1 MNNYFAIFSMM
12 NGVTSFIN
20 IVVFVLTIV
29 ASWMLYS
36 KAGEPGWAAIIPFYS
51 SYVKFKISGKKKLFW
66 GYLVSIIAMIV
77 GYIIIIYEVFAAGLS
92 AVLYSY
98 SYYDSAYGYSSTLMD
113 HLGMIIVALILLLAG
128 SIATLVFTILMNI
141 GLSHAFGQG
150 AGFACGLIFLNVIF
164 LCIMAFNKN
173 IVYVGDGSNN
183 NYYNPYG
190 PNGYG
195 NQQGYGQQQYSQN
208 PYGNQQD
215 YNQKQYGQNPYGNQ
229 QGYGQQGYNQQQYG
243 QNPYG
248 NQQGYGQQG
257 YNQQQYGQNPY
268 GNQQSYGQQQYNQN
282 TQTSYSADE
291 QNTAQNSNTAK
302 PWDDVY
308 SNNDYN

>member
-12 NGVTSFIN
+12 NGITSFIN

-51 SYVKFKISGKKKLFW
+51 SYVKFKITGKKKLFW
-66 GYLVSIIAMIV
+66 GYLASIIAMIV
-77 GYIIIIYEVFAAGLS
+77 GYIIMIYEVFAAGIS
-92 AVLYSY
+92 AALYSY
-98 SYYDSAYGYSSTLMD
+98 SYYDSAYGYGSTLMD
-113 HLGMIIVALILLLAG
+113 HIGMIIVALILLFVGGIVA
-128 SIATLVFTILMNI
+128 LVFAILMNI
-141 GLSHAFGQG
+141 GLAHAFGQG

-190 PNGYG
+190 QNPYGQSGYG
-195 NQQGYGQQQYSQN
+195 NQQGYGQQQYS
-208 PYGNQQD
+208 
-215 YNQKQYGQNPYGNQ
+215 QNPYGNQ

-243 QNPYG
+243 QNGYG
-248 NQQGYGQQG
+248 NQQGY
-257 YNQQQYGQNPY
+257 
-268 GNQQSYGQQQYNQN
+268 SQQQYNQNSYESQQTYGQQN

-291 QNTAQNSNTAK
+291 QNVAQNSNTAK

>member
-12 NGVTSFIN
+12 NGITSFIN

-36 KAGEPGWAAIIPFYS
+36 KAGEPGWASIIPFYS

-66 GYLVSIIAMIV
+66 GYLASIIAMIV
-77 GYIIIIYEVFAAGLS
+77 GYIIMIYEVFAAGLS
-92 AVLYSY
+92 AVLYS
-98 SYYDSAYGYSSTLMD
+98 SYDSAYGYSNTFMD
-113 HLGMIIVALILLLAG
+113 HIGMLIVAIILLFVG
-128 SIATLVFTILMNI
+128 GIATLVFAILMNI
-141 GLSHAFGQG
+141 GLAHAFGQG

-190 PNGYG
+190 QNPYGQNGYG

-208 PYGNQQD
+208 PYGS
-215 YNQKQYGQNPYGNQ
+215 
-229 QGYGQQGYNQQQYG
+229 QQGYNQQQYG

-248 NQQGYGQQG
+248 NQQGYGQQS

-268 GNQQSYGQQQYNQN
+268 GNQQ
-282 TQTSYSADE
+282 
-291 QNTAQNSNTAK
+291 NSDTAK

>member
-51 SYVKFKISGKKKLFW
+51 SYVRFKIAGKKKLFW
-66 GYLVSIIAMIV
+66 GYLASIIAMIV
-77 GYIIIIYEVFAAGLS
+77 GYIIMIYEVFAAGIS
-92 AVLYSY
+92 AALYSY
-98 SYYDSAYGYSSTLMD
+98 SYYDSAYGYSNTLMD
-113 HLGMIIVALILLLAG
+113 HIGMIIVALILLFIG
-128 SIATLVFTILMNI
+128 GIATLVFAILMNI
-141 GLSHAFGQG
+141 GLAHAFGQG

-190 PNGYG
+190 QNGYG
-195 NQQGYGQQQYSQN
+195 N
-208 PYGNQQD
+208 
-215 YNQKQYGQNPYGNQ
+215 
-229 QGYGQQGYNQQQYG
+229 QQGYNQQQYG

-248 NQQGYGQQG
+248 NQQGYNQQQYSQNPYGNQQSYSQQQYGQNPYGNQQG

-291 QNTAQNSNTAK
+291 QNTAQNSDTAK